1 MRGRR
6 QQQPPLSLPHRP
18 KGDHRS
24 SRRSTDEADAFHS
37 HHGPQMTSV
46 TDSVHPRRRF
56 VGRAVA
62 AIAALTGIPG
72 IARADTLST
81 THADDSQH
89 DAWMRQLKGKHR
101 QFFHAVDL
109 NDRAMLMASNYLDA
123 YEHDFAAKPGEVNA
137 VIGVHGGALNIGFTD
152 AAWAKYG
159 FGKSG
164 NVTDPTTKEAAV
176 RNLFA
181 TGGDLA
187 VDTLQKRGVL
197 FLMCNTALRLRSR
210 AIAKERGETYDAVY
224 KDLEASRLPGVILVP
239 ALVVAINRAQEKG
252 ITYARV

>member
-1 MRGRR
+1 MKHVIE
-6 QQQPPLSLPHRP
+6 SI
-18 KGDHRS
+18 
-24 SRRSTDEADAFHS
+24 
-37 HHGPQMTSV
+37 
-46 TDSVHPRRRF
+46 HPRRRF
-56 VGRAVA
+56 IGRAAA

-72 IARADTLST
+72 IARAETLST
-81 THADDSQH
+81 TFADDSEH

-101 QFFHAVDL
+101 QFFHAIDL

-123 YEHDFAAKPGEVNA
+123 YEHDFAAKPGEANA
-137 VIGVHGGALNIGFTD
+137 VIGVHASALNIGFTD

-159 FGKSG
+159 IGKST
-164 NVTDPTTKEAAV
+164 NLTDPTTKEPAI

-210 AIAKERGETYDAVY
+210 AVAKERGETYETVY
-224 KDLEASRLPGVILVP
+224 KDLESSRLPGTILVP

-252 ITYARV
+252 ITYIRV